1 MGNKHSLNG
10 HSAMKVA
17 RGNFNQGEV
26 EALLSENTELR
37 KTATELLLQ
46 TTILREALTS
56 GLSAISAPGST

>member
-1 MGNKHSLNG
+1 
-10 HSAMKVA
+10 MKVA
-17 RGNFNQGEV
+17 RGNFSQGEV

-56 GLSAISAPGST
+56 GLSAISRPGIDLI